1 MSLQRKSDERL
12 LEIERGLTAPKP
24 KRPALPDGGA
34 TTAVGMLVGE
44 ANASIRERMNEA
56 VARASALEI
65 EVQRLRDGTP
75 VFEISPARVRPSPFA
90 DRHPAAFADADFE
103 DLCERIRLTHG
114 NSQPAKVRPVEDD
127 PAHDYEIASGHRRHA
142 ACLKLGLPFR
152 VIVRPFTDDELL
164 HEMVEENIGRS
175 DLTAFER
182 GIHYAALIK
191 QGKYS
196 SGRDLAAK
204 LTLSASSVQRLLRY
218 GELSQVVISAFS
230 DPREIRTQWVEP
242 LIKAF
247 QLDAARIGAECTA
260 IAGEDPHPRAADV
273 FQRLTGGST
282 RKSIIA
288 AGDAVIARVRTI
300 NGCPAVILRKGA
312 PQALLDEIRGVIE
325 RWAKGSGP

>member
-1 MSLQRKSDERL
+1 MSLQRKADERM
-12 LEIERGLTAPKP
+12 LEIERGLIAPKP
-24 KRPALPDGGA
+24 KRPALPDGSA
-34 TTAVGMLVGE
+34 STAVGMMVGE
-44 ANASIRERMNEA
+44 ANASIRERMHEA
-56 VARASALEI
+56 VSRASALEI
-65 EVQRLRDGTP
+65 EVQRLKDGTP
-75 VFEISPARVRPSPFA
+75 IFAINATRVRPSRFA
-90 DRHPAAFADADFE
+90 DRHPAAFVDADFE
-103 DLCERIRLTHG
+103 DLCERIRLTQG
-114 NSQPAKVRPVEDD
+114 NSQPAKVRPVEGD
-127 PAHDYEIASGHRRHA
+127 PGHDYEIASGHRRHA

-182 GIHYAALIK
+182 GIHYASLIK
-191 QGKYS
+191 AGKYP

-218 GELSQVVISAFS
+218 GELSQVVISAFL

-242 LIKAF
+242 LIKAYE
-247 QLDAARIGAECTA
+247 LDPARIETECRA
-260 IAGEDPHPRAADV
+260 IAAQDPHPRAADV
-273 FQRLTGGST
+273 FQRLAGGSSHKT
-282 RKSIIA
+282 IIA
-288 AGDAVIARVRTI
+288 TGDAVIARVRTI